1 MTGPTSA
8 GSSAG
13 SSAERLSCFAVAA
26 PGLEAIVASEL
37 ADLDLA
43 PAAEP
48 GGVTFRGTLT
58 DVARANLHL
67 RTASRVLVRAA
78 RFHARAL
85 GELERR
91 AGQVPWQR
99 FIPPGAD
106 VRVRATS
113 RKSRLYHQGAVAE
126 RVGEAIV
133 ARLGGAWH
141 TGSDEEREP
150 AEGAPGGQTARE
162 AAAAIVE
169 ASHPRAESHPL
180 VVVRLLRDECEISVD
195 TSGALLHRRG
205 WRLATGKAPLRETL
219 AAALLTASGWDAA
232 TPLLDPF
239 CGSGTIPIEAALRA
253 RCMAPGLGRRF
264 AVLDWPGFDPPVW
277 DALVAEARERILPA
291 APAPIV
297 GADRDAGAIAGA
309 RANAERAGVGADV
322 ELRHAALSALTVPD
336 AAGALVTNPPY
347 GHRVGDRRAL
357 RDLYA
362 RFGQIARERLDGW
375 TVTLLLPAAL
385 ERDTALTFEE
395 RLRSNNGGLAVRV
408 VTTEVRRIDRGTGG
422 STFHAP
428 ERE

>member
-1 MTGPTSA
+1 MMAPTGA
-8 GSSAG
+8 GSSV
-13 SSAERLSCFAVAA
+13 ERLTCFAVAA
-26 PGLEAIVASEL
+26 PGLEAIVAAEL
-37 ADLDLA
+37 SDLHLT
-43 PAAEP
+43 PVTEP

-58 DVARANLHL
+58 DVARANLYL

-91 AGQVPWQR
+91 AGQVPWDR

-106 VRVRATS
+106 VRLRATS

-126 RVGEAIV
+126 RVGEAIA

-141 TGSDEEREP
+141 TGAETGDASERGPGEHESAPASDAM
-150 AEGAPGGQTARE
+150 AEAN
-162 AAAAIVE
+162 
-169 ASHPRAESHPL
+169 HPL

-219 AAALLTASGWDAA
+219 AAALLTASGWDPA

-253 RCMAPGLGRRF
+253 RRIAPGLGRRF
-264 AVLDWPGFDPPVW
+264 GILDWPGFDLSAW
-277 DALVAEARERILPA
+277 DALVAEARERVLPA

-297 GADRDAGAIAGA
+297 GADRDAGAIEAA
-309 RANAERAGVGADV
+309 RANAERAGVNADV
-322 ELRHAALSALTVPD
+322 ELRHAALSALSPPG
-336 AAGALVTNPPY
+336 AAGALVSNPPY
-347 GHRVGDRRAL
+347 GDRVGDRRAL

-362 RFGQIARERLDGW
+362 RLGQIARERLDGW
-375 TVTLLLPAAL
+375 TLTLLLPAAPL
-385 ERDTALTFEE
+385 ERDTGLHFEE
-395 RLRSNNGGLAVRV
+395 RLRSNNGGLVVRAV
-408 VTTEVRRIDRGTGG
+408 TAEVRRIDRGTGPP
-422 STFHAP
+422 TFHA
-428 ERE
+428 REAE